1 MLSTP
6 VILAC
11 QLFLLFSPASAG
23 FYGSDTAVIN
33 LTPKTFKSEIYDTNY
48 TSIVEFYAEWCGHCK
63 NLRPQ
68 YTKAAKS
75 LSGVAKVAA
84 VRCDDQTN
92 QSLCSRYDVRG
103 YPTLKIFRP
112 NGKVPSNPYVED
124 YQGGR
129 TAKAIVDTVLAKIPN
144 KVRRLKAEEVQTW
157 IEESNGPNVL
167 LLHNNA
173 NTPPMYKGLAIDYAG
188 TANFGIIRNSE
199 KGVSKEYGVTKFPSI
214 VVITTDEEGEHRH
227 KYSGE
232 LKKEPLY
239 EYLSSF
245 ATPVEGARASKKTKQ
260 AKKAA
265 KGTQHEEL

>member
-1 MLSTP
+1 
-6 VILAC
+6 
-11 QLFLLFSPASAG
+11 
-23 FYGSDTAVIN
+23 
-33 LTPKTFKSEIYDTNY
+33 
-48 TSIVEFYAEWCGHCK
+48 
-63 NLRPQ
+63 
-68 YTKAAKS
+68 
-75 LSGVAKVAA
+75 
-84 VRCDDQTN
+84 
-92 QSLCSRYDVRG
+92 
-103 YPTLKIFRP
+103 
-112 NGKVPSNPYVED
+112 
-124 YQGGR
+124 
-129 TAKAIVDTVLAKIPN
+129 
-144 KVRRLKAEEVQTW
+144 
-157 IEESNGPNVL
+157 
-167 LLHNNA
+167 
-173 NTPPMYKGLAIDYAG
+173 MYKGLAIDYAG